1 METQNYTKKAIKNFI
16 IITIFTLSAA
26 LVSYIY
32 RIFLARSLTV
42 EEYGLFFSVFSL
54 VALIYS
60 FRDISFYESLTKF
73 IPEFKVNKDEKS
85 IKESFVYVTIIGFIM
100 SIIIFILFIIFS
112 GFLAKNYIH
121 DVASMPLIILVAI
134 SFILYGGELLLKQT
148 FQGYQEMILFST
160 IGLFKSVFIFA
171 LTYVFLKLGL
181 GLIGISYA
189 YILAPVLTIT
199 IYSFIFF
206 KKVFP
211 NFFLIKINYNKPL
224 LKRLFRFAIPTFL
237 GVGFGVIITYTDIIM
252 LTLFSGVFYV
262 GLYNIALPTANFLA
276 YITIGFRNVI
286 YPLSSELWSKK
297 HMEHLSQ
304 GIVFIHILIILIFF
318 SEIIIKTLFG
328 QEYIG
333 ANNTLKILSIGIF
346 ILSVAQIN
354 YAVLAGIGKPE
365 LNTKTSF
372 IAALLNIVLNAI
384 LIPFFN
390 IIGAALA
397 TLICYLFMFIA
408 SFKNIKSK
416 IQLNIPFIIW
426 LKTIIAGAVFL
437 IVVNLTILLFG
448 LNELNALI
456 AIIVALIF
464 YILSL
469 FVLKVVT
476 ITEIKDICKRIDVV
490 KNGQSNNL

>member
-100 SIIIFILFIIFS
+100 SIILFIIFS

-304 GIVFIHILIILIFF
+304 GIVLIYKYSFIIFIPILIILIFF
-318 SEIIIKTLFG
+318 I
-328 QEYIG
+328 
-333 ANNTLKILSIGIF
+333 
-346 ILSVAQIN
+346 
-354 YAVLAGIGKPE
+354 
-365 LNTKTSF
+365 
-372 IAALLNIVLNAI
+372 
-384 LIPFFN
+384 
-390 IIGAALA
+390 
-397 TLICYLFMFIA
+397 
-408 SFKNIKSK
+408 
-416 IQLNIPFIIW
+416 
-426 LKTIIAGAVFL
+426 
-437 IVVNLTILLFG
+437 
-448 LNELNALI
+448 
-456 AIIVALIF
+456 
-464 YILSL
+464 
-469 FVLKVVT
+469 
-476 ITEIKDICKRIDVV
+476 
-490 KNGQSNNL
+490 